1 MARRSDPPGS
11 YREWAAAQRAAEQ
24 EAKRAEQQRKT
35 RERERLAKEATA
47 RDEEAAA
54 KTAVIERQVAKL
66 QGLPQSSLTRDPK
79 IRATPFTAP
88 PGRNSAAGARAA

>member
-1 MARRSDPPGS
+1 MARRSDSPGS

-47 RDEEAAA
+47 REEEAAA
-54 KTAVIERQVAKL
+54 KTAAIERQVAKL
-66 QGLPQSSLTRDPK
+66 QGLLQSSLTRQDDG
-79 IRATPFTAP
+79 TPIVSRSHDT
-88 PGRNSAAGARAA
+88 NSGG